1 MKGMVIKMSKYTP
14 IFKKKYPNGFVDAPP
29 KETPLTAEI
38 FNNYDEALTAIE
50 SFLSELPE
58 TTEDSNEDTGTD
70 IDLENLVATNSIS
83 LGRKADTDIG
93 VKSTAEGKD
102 VTASAY
108 TSHAEGDS
116 TTASASSS
124 HAEGYKTTASGG
136 CSHAEGRETTASHFE
151 THAEGYCTTAS
162 GNVSHAEGRE
172 TTASGDC
179 SHAEGCGTTASY
191 FRAHAEGYYTTA
203 DGYNSHA
210 EGEGTIASG
219 NCSHAQGKYNI
230 EVANKYA
237 HIVGNG
243 TSDTARSNAHTLDWL
258 GNAWFAGDV
267 YIGGTGQDDENVK
280 KLASEQYVLD
290 QIAELNAAIE
300 ELNNK
305 LSSLSSTASE

>member
-1 MKGMVIKMSKYTP
+1 MVIKMSKYTP

-38 FNNYDEALTAIE
+38 FNNYDEALIAIE
-50 SFLSELPE
+50 SFISELPE
-58 TTEDSNEDTGTD
+58 TTEDSNENTGAD
-70 IDLENLVATNSIS
+70 IELENLVVTNSIS

-93 VKSTAEGKD
+93 KKSTAEGTD
-102 VTASAY
+102 VTASG
-108 TSHAEGDS
+108 TD
-116 TTASASSS
+116 S

-136 CSHAEGRETTASHFE
+136 YSHAEGSGTTASHFGA
-151 THAEGYCTTAS
+151 HAEGYYTTAS
-162 GNVSHAEGRE
+162 GSLSHAEGRE

-243 TSDTARSNAHTLDWL
+243 TADDARSNAHTLDWF

>member
-14 IFKKKYPNGFVDAPP
+14 VFEKKYPDGFVDAPP

-38 FNNYDEALTAIE
+38 FNNYDEALIAIE
-50 SFLSELPE
+50 SFISELPE
-58 TTEDSNEDTGTD
+58 TTEDSNENTGAD
-70 IDLENLVATNSIS
+70 IELENLVVTNSIS

-93 VKSTAEGKD
+93 KKSTAEGTD
-102 VTASAY
+102 VTAS
-108 TSHAEGDS
+108 
-116 TTASASSS
+116 
-124 HAEGYKTTASGG
+124 
-136 CSHAEGRETTASHFE
+136 
-151 THAEGYCTTAS
+151 
-162 GNVSHAEGRE
+162 
-172 TTASGDC
+172 
-179 SHAEGCGTTASY
+179 GT
-191 FRAHAEGYYTTA
+191 
-203 DGYNSHA
+203 DSHA

-243 TSDTARSNAHTLDWL
+243 TSDTARSNAHTLDWT

-267 YIGGTGQDDENVK
+267 YTGGTGQDDENAK
-280 KLASEQYVLD
+280 KLATEQYVLD